1 MNPYVMLGSGFG
13 TNEAT
18 ALSARLSAWHDA
30 MVAHE
35 RRLRAGRTGDSCDDE
50 CPHAEARAL
59 WSEAVATFGSRAHE
73 LTFLRSRANASVR
86 QSHAGPTARETMSEA
101 ADAGRGSRRTREPQ
115 GRTTLAASSGG
126 ARGAVEL

>member
-1 MNPYVMLGSGFG
+1 MNPYVMLGSFFA
-13 TNEAT
+13 TNGAT

-35 RRLRAGRTGDSCDDE
+35 RRLRARGTGDSCDDE

-59 WSEAVATFGSRAHE
+59 WSEAVGTFGSRAHE

-86 QSHAGPTARETMSEA
+86 QSHPGAAVRDPMSEA
-101 ADAGRGSRRTREPQ
+101 ADPGRGSRRTREPQ
-115 GRTTLAASSGG
+115 ARTAIAASSG
-126 ARGAVEL
+126 ATRRTVEL